1 MAERTYSFD
10 EIDSMVRGLDL
21 SGADAQASR
30 LAAAS
35 PADVIGQICPIYRV
49 IRPILQGILALPF
62 IPESWKQVIRTFIK
76 LMDLVC
82 PQT

>member
-1 MAERTYSFD
+1 MAERTYSFE
-10 EIDSMVRGLDL
+10 EIDGLVRGLDV
-21 SGADAQASR
+21 SGMDAQVSR

-49 IRPILQGILALPF
+49 VRPILQGILALPF
-62 IPESWKQVIRTFIK
+62 IPDSWKQVIRTFIR

-82 PQT
+82 PQA

>member
-10 EIDSMVRGLDL
+10 EIDSLVRGLDL
-21 SGADAQASR
+21 SATDAQVSR
-30 LAAAS
+30 MAAAS

-76 LMDLVC
+76 LLDLVC